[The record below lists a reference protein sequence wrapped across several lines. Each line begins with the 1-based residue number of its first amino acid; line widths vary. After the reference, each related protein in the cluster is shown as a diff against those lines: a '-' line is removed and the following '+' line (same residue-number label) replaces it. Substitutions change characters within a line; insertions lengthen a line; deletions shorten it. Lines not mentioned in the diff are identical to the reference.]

1 METVMDFIFLCSKIT
16 AGGECSREIEKKILA
31 PWNKSDDQSRQ
42 NIKKQRH
49 YFVSTMS
56 I

>member
-1 METVMDFIFLCSKIT
+1 METVMDFIFLCYKIT
-16 AGGECSREIEKKILA
+16 AGGKCSHEIKKKTLA

-49 YFVSTMS
+49 YFVNKMS